1 MHKKALTVAIAG
13 ALAAPMAAQAVDVSV
28 SGHVSRTLVHV
39 DSDDSANKTQVK
51 DYGSS
56 GSRFRITGSGEY
68 MDDRTAS
75 VRLEYAAGAGGAS
88 PTVRYADVS
97 LGGPFGK
104 LTIGQSDQAGES
116 SAYSDKSG
124 ATIGHGQEYGGSE
137 LAGYFG
143 SLDGGGSRNEVI
155 RYDTPKL
162 GMAGLAVSAGNGDQ
176 YSAGATIS
184 GDMGGTAFG
193 ARFGYLK
200 QPAVKTP
207 ASAKAVPGE
216 DGMGAVDVT
225 DASVTGAK
233 STIGVSAGVKFAS
246 GFTLSGAWAKQT
258 VDDTEADPSYFQ
270 STVGYVFGNS
280 SVGVSWYQSSDFV
293 NKDSEGTM
301 LGLGFKHTLP
311 KPGVDFY
318 ATVQTLDV
326 DDKTASINTK
336 DTVMLVATRVRF

>member
-1 MHKKALTVAIAG
+1 MADKALTVAIAG

-28 SGHVSRTLVHV
+28 SGHVSRALVHV
-39 DSDDSANKTQVK
+39 DSDDSANTTQVK

-56 GSRFRITGSGEY
+56 GSRFRIKGSGEY
-68 MDDRTAS
+68 EGGTAS
-75 VRLEYAAGAGGAS
+75 VRLEYAAGAGGKS
-88 PTVRYADVS
+88 PTVRYADAS
-97 LGGPFGK
+97 LGGSFGK

-124 ATIGHGQEYGGSE
+124 VTLGHGQEFGGSG

-176 YSAGATIS
+176 YSAGATIG

-193 ARFGYLK
+193 ARLGYLK
-200 QPAVKTP
+200 QAAVKTA
-207 ASAKAVPGE
+207 ASAEAVVGE
-216 DGMGAVDVT
+216 DGMGDVKVT
-225 DASVTGAK
+225 PASMGAAK
-233 STIGVSAGVKFAS
+233 STIGASAGVKFAS

-258 VDDTEADPSYFQ
+258 VDGTDADPSYFQ
-270 STVGYVFGNS
+270 STVGYVFGDS
-280 SVGVSWYQSSDFV
+280 SVGVSWYQSSDFK
-293 NKDSEGTM
+293 NKGSQGTM
-301 LGLGFKHTLP
+301 LGVGFKHTLP

-326 DDKTASINTK
+326 EDKEVAMDTK
-336 DTVMLVATRVRF
+336 DTVMVVATRVRF